1 MRILLSD
8 EKSITTYKLLDKG
21 SRGTMISS
29 EVTKELG
36 TKGQEEMVSVS
47 TLLQQE
53 DEEFEVV
60 EFKLQSVSGEG
71 EVITVEEGIISEKFK
86 IAEKCLPEDINR
98 RSYPHL
104 VDFEIP
110 EVQLRKVMVLIGTDV
125 SEAQEVC
132 EVRKSNKPDSQLQ
145 ALRGPLGWVIT
156 ATIHGS
162 RNISVNFVTCDN
174 NLQYQVEKFWKVEE
188 FGTRT
193 TLKTRTDG
201 EADCR
206 HQDLILSR
214 EDMCAVDIP
223 ERTTKLTSDDH

>member
-1 MRILLSD
+1 MRILSSD
-8 EKSITTYKLLDKG
+8 GKSITTYKLLDNG
-21 SRGTMISS
+21 SRGIVISS
-29 EVTKELG
+29 EVAKELLM
-36 TKGQEEMVSVS
+36 KGQEEMVSVS

-60 EFKLQSVSGEG
+60 EFKLESASGEG
-71 EVITVEEGIISEKFK
+71 EVITVKEGIVSEKLN
-86 IAEKCLPEDINR
+86 ITEKCLPEDINR

-104 VDFEIP
+104 VDIEIP
-110 EVQLRKVMVLIGTDV
+110 EVQLRKVMILIGKDV
-125 SEAQEVC
+125 SEAQEVF
-132 EVRKSNKPDSQLQ
+132 EVRKSIKPDSQLQ
-145 ALRGPLGWVIT
+145 ALQGPLGWVIT
-156 ATIHGS
+156 GTIHGS
-162 RNISVNFVTCDN
+162 RNISVNFVTYDN
-174 NLQYQVEKFWKVEE
+174 NLHYQAEKFWKVEG

-214 EDMCAVDIP
+214 EDMRVVDIP